1 MKQVNEVFKMKVG
14 DRKEIGAA
22 ELDCIKVEVDNTTLM
37 MQKLREIRDRGTDLF
52 CIENGTY
59 TRLKI
64 NGTVFMSDT
73 PMELKSNS
81 EVINKATGKVFIGGL
96 GIGLLLH
103 NLMEKIEKGIV
114 TEIFVAENNLDVI
127 KLIGPYYK
135 HPKIKLWHADI
146 NNMIRN
152 PVYTGYKFDT
162 IYLDIW
168 SKIGEDEYEEMKKLQ
183 RIFKYHFLNKNNP
196 NCYINCW
203 MKDFLAAQKR
213 KGNL

>member
-14 DRKEIGAA
+14 DRKEIGIA

-162 IYLDIW
+162 IYRVN
-168 SKIGEDEYEEMKKLQ
+168 YEKDSCLSNPCNRISRLQ
-183 RIFKYHFLNKNNP
+183 
-196 NCYINCW
+196 
-203 MKDFLAAQKR
+203 
-213 KGNL
+213 

>member
-14 DRKEIGAA
+14 DRKEIGIA

-127 KLIGPYYK
+127 KLIGLYYK

-162 IYLDIW
+162 IYRVN
-168 SKIGEDEYEEMKKLQ
+168 YEKDSCLSNPCNRISRLQ
-183 RIFKYHFLNKNNP
+183 
-196 NCYINCW
+196 
-203 MKDFLAAQKR
+203 
-213 KGNL
+213 